1 MNMKTLLFYAL
12 CGGAIC
18 LDPTAKAQLIY
29 EEDSFVSSELRCP
42 SPDGKRE
49 LVYLGLRHK
58 EQAEISVVNE
68 LVLIDKGHE
77 IPLSGLFCTT
87 RLYRDN
93 IIKQPWSPDGQW
105 LVFPQSRRAYC
116 FYPVAA
122 ISYAHFGTD
131 NFNTLAVQQY
141 TYFLKGGRWEP
152 DNTFTFK
159 AGLSGWMAPY
169 RATISAQGVSYRQ
182 IGEMVKEEP

>member
-1 MNMKTLLFYAL
+1 MKTILFYSLLFTPL
-12 CGGAIC
+12 CSAE
-18 LDPTAKAQLIY
+18 DNTPHLIY
-29 EEDSFVSSELRCP
+29 EEDSFVSTELRCP
-42 SPDGKRE
+42 SPDGERE
-49 LVYLGLRHK
+49 LVYRGLRHK